1 MKVLGISGGRKDG
14 NNDAMCKEA
23 LMAAKEMGAEVEFVH
38 LLDLDIKY
46 CIGCTACVGSL
57 MTGKGNMCVLKDDF
71 DWLLNKMLDADGV
84 IFTNPIFCK
93 GTPSL
98 FLTIRDRFGPRMDR
112 GNNVI
117 ATKIAKATGGKAP
130 DPRILKDKVISYIG
144 FGGSDWVTRFQ
155 CDCAIQALTPMW
167 KVIDNEVFPWSTG
180 IIIDNDKVT
189 RVHEI
194 GMNLAKAAK
203 DIANASYKGEK
214 GVCPH
219 CHSRNFY
226 LDREST
232 HAICCMCGIEGD
244 VKIIDGKVRFEFP
257 KEQLEH
263 AHDTLSGKL
272 IHVEDIKNTV
282 AISMELK
289 KSDDYKQRSENYKE
303 FITATKPEK

>member
-14 NNDAMCKEA
+14 TNDAMCKEA
-23 LMAAKEMGAEVEFVH
+23 LMAAKEMGAEVEFIH

-46 CIGCTACVGSL
+46 CIGCTACVCSL

-203 DIANASYKGEK
+203 DIANASYKGEE

-289 KSDDYKQRSENYKE
+289 KSYDYKQRLENYKE